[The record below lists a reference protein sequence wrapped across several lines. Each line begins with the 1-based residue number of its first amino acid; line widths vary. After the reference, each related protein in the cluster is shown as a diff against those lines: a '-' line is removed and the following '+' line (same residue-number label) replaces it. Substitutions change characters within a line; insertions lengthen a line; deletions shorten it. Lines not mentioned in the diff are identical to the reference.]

1 MQSKFLISGVVVAVL
16 CGCAGRPTMLPPS
29 DKALRKTSAE
39 FAADAARRHPYKA
52 DAPRGGEAPARAEFD
67 YTADKFNIVNLSP
80 DEWDDVE
87 LWVNQ
92 NYVVLIPK
100 MEPNTLKKIDFQMLF
115 DDQGNSFPTS
125 SKKAHVQK
133 VEVYRNGKMY
143 DVKARPV
150 D

>member
-1 MQSKFLISGVVVAVL
+1 MRYLMFLGAFVLACGV
-16 CGCAGRPTMLPPS
+16 GCAGRPSIIPNP
-29 DKALRKTSAE
+29 DKSLRKTSAE

-52 DAPRGGEAPARAEFD
+52 DAPRGGEAPARTEFD
-67 YTADKFNIVNLSP
+67 YTADKFNVINLSQ

-87 LWVNQ
+87 MWVNQ

-100 MEPNTLKKIDFQMLF
+100 MEPNAIKKIDFEMLF
-115 DDQGNSFPTS
+115 DDNGKHFPTDN
-125 SKKAHVQK
+125 KKTHVEK
-133 VEVYRNGKMY
+133 VELYRNGKMY